1 MTTLT
6 EYLEIA
12 ADNCVSS
19 GDVDIAVLM
28 RQAASTISRQ
38 QSELAESRERE
49 GRMREAI
56 EGALAIRE
64 LWMLTGNCTE
74 PQHHE
79 EAKTLYL
86 MEQAFIDALAAEKEQ
101 K

>member
-49 GRMREAI
+49 GRLEQMNKWHRDAARTVVAAFDLLPPEHAARFSLLNINTLREV
-56 EGALAIRE
+56 
-64 LWMLTGNCTE
+64 
-74 PQHHE
+74 
-79 EAKTLYL
+79 
-86 MEQAFIDALAAEKEQ
+86 LAAEKEEEE
-101 K
+101 